1 MPFTASA
8 FPLVAEKTYWT
19 LDFTGGSPL
28 LITSVTDR
36 YAPLSE
42 CLRYRLRWVVLAMTL
57 LLGGLVAGESLV
69 SMSLIQWVKQKYGEP
84 AAGRVS
90 EWQTLMESRQE
101 GSETDKLILVNDF
114 FNRLAYRS
122 DLNIWGKEDYWATP
136 VEALGRGQA
145 DCEDYSIAKYFTLRE
160 MGVPE
165 EKMRI
170 MYVKAL
176 ELNQA
181 HMVLT
186 YYPQESGVP
195 LVLDNL
201 NGQILSADKRGDLAP
216 VYSFNAEGL
225 WLAKSRG
232 RGEKVGSSSRISLW
246 QDLQARMT
254 REMVQ

>member
-1 MPFTASA
+1 M
-8 FPLVAEKTYWT
+8 
-19 LDFTGGSPL
+19 
-28 LITSVTDR
+28 
-36 YAPLSE
+36 
-42 CLRYRLRWVVLAMTL
+42 LAIAL
-57 LLGGLVAGESLV
+57 LLGGVVASDSLV
-69 SMSLIQWVKQKYGEP
+69 SAALIQWAKQTYGEL
-84 AAGRVS
+84 AANRIV
-90 EWQTLMESRQE
+90 EWQNLMETHPDAN
-101 GSETDKLILVNDF
+101 ETEKLTLVNDF
-114 FNRLAYRS
+114 FNRLTYRS

-136 VEALGRGQA
+136 AEALGRGQA

-186 YYPQESGVP
+186 YYPEKGAIP

-246 QDLQARMT
+246 QDLKARMA
-254 REMVQ
+254 RETAQ